1 MTVTA
6 TASGERASERKT
18 TSPAPKRRRA
28 HLNRYTIAPL
38 ALIAVNVVLFFV
50 FFVWPAL
57 IGLWYS
63 FTNYTGVGDAQFVG
77 LANYVQLFAD
87 PQFYA
92 AFLRTAIY
100 TVVITPVSF
109 CFSLLCAVL
118 MVSKYAKG
126 KVVIRIIL
134 FIPWL
139 LSAIITGVVWRWLF
153 GENFGLVNFVIESL
167 GGKPVMWQSN
177 ANLSLLV
184 VIMAA
189 TWAGTA
195 FSMLLFI
202 AAIKNVPQSY
212 YEAAQLD
219 GAGPWRQF
227 KDITLPSI
235 APTSF
240 IVILLTTLGAMK
252 EYALFVSLNN
262 GGPGTENNLLVQY
275 IYQTGFQRGQIGYAS
290 AASFVLMI
298 ILMVIALIQ
307 LAVNRRAAKRQ

>member
-1 MTVTA
+1 
-6 TASGERASERKT
+6 
-18 TSPAPKRRRA
+18 
-28 HLNRYTIAPL
+28 
-38 ALIAVNVVLFFV
+38 LISANVILFVV

-63 FTNYTGVGDAQFVG
+63 FTNYTGVGDAQFIGVQ
-77 LANYVQLFAD
+77 NYAQLFGD
-87 PQFYA
+87 SQFYG

-100 TVVITPVSF
+100 TVVVTPVSF

-118 MVSKYAKG
+118 MTSKYAKG
-126 KVVIRIIL
+126 KAVVRIVL

-139 LSAIITGVVWRWLF
+139 MSAIITGVVFRWLF
-153 GENFGLVNFVIESL
+153 GENFGLVNFIIESL
-167 GGKPVMWQSN
+167 GGKAVLWQSD

-184 VIMAA
+184 VVIAA

-219 GAGPWRQF
+219 GAGPWRLL

-252 EYALFVSLNN
+252 EYALFISLNN
-262 GGPGTENNLLVQY
+262 GGPGTANNLLVQY

-298 ILMVIALIQ
+298 ILMAVALIQ
-307 LAVNRRAAKRQ
+307 LAVNRRAARGQ

>member
-1 MTVTA
+1 MTA
-6 TASGERASERKT
+6 TATARGERASERGTK
-18 TSPAPKRRRA
+18 SSAPKRRRA
-28 HLNRYTIAPL
+28 KLNRYTIAPL
-38 ALIAVNVVLFFV
+38 VLISANVILFFV

-77 LANYVQLFAD
+77 VQNYAQLFGD
-87 PQFYA
+87 GQFYSA
-92 AFLRTAIY
+92 LLRTVVY
-100 TVVITPVSF
+100 TVVVVPFSY
-109 CFSLLCAVL
+109 CFALLCAVL
-118 MVSKYAKG
+118 MTSKYAKG
-126 KVVIRIIL
+126 KAAVRIIL

-139 LSAIITGVVWRWLF
+139 MSAIITGVVWRWLF
-153 GENFGLVNFVIESL
+153 GENFGLINFLIESV
-167 GGKPVMWQSN
+167 GGKPVLWQSN
-177 ANLSLLV
+177 ANLSLFVV
-184 VIMAA
+184 VIAA

-219 GAGPWRQF
+219 GAGPWRLF

-240 IVILLTTLGAMK
+240 IVILITTLGAMK
-252 EYALFVSLNN
+252 EYALFISLNN
-262 GGPGTENNLLVQY
+262 GGPGTANNLLVQY

-298 ILMVIALIQ
+298 ILMAVALIQ